1 LQDYTTNMVEKGRQK
16 IEWAR
21 VGMPVLDTVAKRWQ
35 KEKPLK
41 GIRVAAC
48 LHVTAKTANLVRTIK
63 DGGAG
68 VELCAS
74 NPLSTQDDVVAALN
88 EIYEIPT
95 HAVRGEDRET
105 YYRHMHAVLD
115 SKPHITVDDGAD
127 LVNTLH
133 GKRSE
138 LIKHVIGGTE
148 ETTTGVIRL
157 KAMARDGYL
166 KYPMVAVNNAM
177 TKHLFDN
184 RYGTGQS
191 SLDGILRA
199 TNHLIAGSN
208 FVVVGYGWC
217 GRGIAS
223 RARGMGAR
231 VIVVE
236 VDPVKALEAVMDGFQ
251 VCSMTAAAPHADL
264 VVTATG
270 NINVVDKRH
279 LEQIKDGAIL
289 CNAGHFNVEIN
300 IGALEE
306 MSSKRRKVRENVEE
320 FLLKD
325 GRRVYL
331 LGEGRLVNLAAGEGH
346 PVEVMDMSFANQ
358 ALSVEWLVSEGKSL
372 ENKVYPVP
380 EHLDT
385 EIARLKLKAM
395 GVEIEG
401 LTEEQNKYLNS
412 YDIGT

>member
-1 LQDYTTNMVEKGRQK
+1 LQNYSREMVEKGRQK
-16 IEWAR
+16 IEWAKS
-21 VGMPVLDTVAKRWQ
+21 GMPVLDAISARWQ
-35 KEKPLK
+35 KEKPLD
-41 GIRVAAC
+41 GIRIAAC
-48 LHVTAKTANLVRTIK
+48 LHVTAKTANLVRAFK
-63 DGGAG
+63 EGGAE
-68 VELCAS
+68 VSLCAS
-74 NPLSTQDDVVAALN
+74 NPLSTQDDVVVALN
-88 EIYEIPT
+88 EIYGIPA

-105 YYRHMHAVLD
+105 YYKNMHMVLD
-115 SKPHITVDDGAD
+115 IKPHITVDDGAD
-127 LVNTLH
+127 LVNTVH
-133 GKRSE
+133 GKRPE
-138 LIKHVIGGTE
+138 LIENIIGGTE

-157 KAMARDGYL
+157 RAMAKDGYL

-191 SLDGILRA
+191 ALDGILRA
-199 TNHLIAGSN
+199 TNRLIAGSN
-208 FVVVGYGWC
+208 FTVVGYGWC

-231 VIVVE
+231 VTVVE
-236 VDPVKALEAVMDGFQ
+236 VDPVKALEAVMDGFE
-251 VCSMTAAAPHADL
+251 VCSMTAAAPRADL

-279 LEQIKDGAIL
+279 LELIKDGAIL

-306 MSSKRRKVRENVEE
+306 MSSERRKVRENVEE
-320 FLLKD
+320 FFLKD

-358 ALSVEWLVSEGKSL
+358 ALAVEWLVKEGKNL
-372 ENKVYPVP
+372 ANEVYSVPVD
-380 EHLDT
+380 LDT

-395 GVEIEG
+395 GIEIEG
-401 LTEEQNKYLNS
+401 LTEEQKRYLNS
-412 YDIGT
+412 YDMGT